1 MPTTMQPFDEDPPAQ
16 DNPSGLLHAF
26 LQRIKLLQ
34 DYRLPRPL
42 KFSQLLHFD
51 SESNDILPWFWPV
64 YDADDVAVLINPAL
78 LNARVAPDDL
88 EEYRRCHVFLAP
100 CCLCAYVSGIQYT
113 ETRIVVPEGSGGD
126 SGTFVAECAQQRC
139 GYSVCL
145 ELFYPLIGMRLR
157 KYERRARPLDF
168 AAHIA
173 REGVHTQTTRDKA
186 KDELFRPV
194 LFAQSRKRK
203 FEVVDLSASP
213 MVVRKKRLRRLGTTG
228 ISDAAFWDT
237 FVRCFQCKKIVLRET
252 APDIHC
258 CTASIINMAEV
269 IDLTQDDN

>member
-1 MPTTMQPFDEDPPAQ
+1 MQPYGEGPTAQEDP
-16 DNPSGLLHAF
+16 SSLLRSF
-26 LQRIKLLQ
+26 LQRIKLLH
-34 DYRLPRPL
+34 DYGLPRPL
-42 KFSQLLHFD
+42 KFCQLLHFD
-51 SESNDILPWFWPV
+51 SESNNILPWFWPV
-64 YDADDVAVLINPAL
+64 YDAEDAAVLVNPAL

-100 CCLCAYVSGIQYT
+100 CCLCAYISGIRYT
-113 ETRIVVPEGSGGD
+113 ETRIVVPEGSGAGD

-173 REGVHTQTTRDKA
+173 REGVHAQTIRDKA
-186 KDELFRPV
+186 QDEPFLPV
-194 LFAQSRKRK
+194 LVAQRRKRN

-213 MVVRKKRLRRLGTTG
+213 MVVPFWG
-228 ISDAAFWDT
+228 I
-237 FVRCFQCKKIVLRET
+237 FVRCFQCKKIVLKET
-252 APDIHC
+252 APDLHRC
-258 CTASIINMAEV
+258 NTPMINTAEV